1 MLIVANIDIALPWK
15 NEMEGGGRW
24 GEVRILRIIR
34 PLDNRAAALNA
45 AVAQERVRDGAAEGR
60 GRGWGQVD
68 HERLVIPTTAT
79 ATARLG

>member
-1 MLIVANIDIALPWK
+1 
-15 NEMEGGGRW
+15 MEGGGRW

-60 GRGWGQVD
+60 GWGQVD